1 VVEKTSLASG
11 TKPSCGISKSEA
23 SLAQVKPTT
32 MKTFFIAILCL
43 TVGTAY
49 GQYFI
54 DAIQAGTDLVETARQ
69 S

>member
-1 VVEKTSLASG
+1 
-11 TKPSCGISKSEA
+11 
-23 SLAQVKPTT
+23 

-54 DAIQAGTDLVETARQ
+54 DAMQAGTELIETARQ

>member
-1 VVEKTSLASG
+1 MMTSVETNH
-11 TKPSCGISKSEA
+11 T
-23 SLAQVKPTT
+23 V
-32 MKTFFIAILCL
+32 KTFFIAILCL

-54 DAIQAGTDLVETARQ
+54 DAIQAGSELIETARQ